1 MSIVH
6 LVLGRPRILMQL
18 PRMEQNTESNI
29 VQPGNS
35 DLRQRMHTLERA
47 GCYLAVLLSALNS
60 PVNGQHS
67 ANANNAIL
75 STFVYRSAMSIFC

>member
-1 MSIVH
+1 MSAVH
-6 LVLGRPRILMQL
+6 LVLGRPRISMQL

-35 DLRQRMHTLERA
+35 DLRQRMHALERA

-60 PVNGQHS
+60 LVTGQHS

-75 STFVYRSAMSIFC
+75 PTFAYRSAMSIFC

>member
-1 MSIVH
+1 MSAVH
-6 LVLGRPRILMQL
+6 LVLGRPRISMQL

-35 DLRQRMHTLERA
+35 DLCQRMHALEQA

-60 PVNGQHS
+60 LVNIQRMQ
-67 ANANNAIL
+67 
-75 STFVYRSAMSIFC
+75 TRQYYRPWRIKVRCQFFRLG